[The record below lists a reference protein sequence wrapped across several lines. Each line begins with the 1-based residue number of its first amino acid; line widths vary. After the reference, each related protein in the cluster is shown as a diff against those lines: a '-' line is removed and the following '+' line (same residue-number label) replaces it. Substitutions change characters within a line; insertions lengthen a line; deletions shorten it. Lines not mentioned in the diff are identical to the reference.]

1 MGDQREP
8 SLTQGQLRTPHPGT
22 RWKETGE
29 REKGAEGDVETG
41 PWRAAEGCGE
51 TQGQVHITD
60 KNAAAAMRREA
71 KSAAPTATPL
81 NRRKSHHIVL

>member
-1 MGDQREP
+1 MGDQPEP

-22 RWKETGE
+22 RWKEAGE
-29 REKGAEGDVETG
+29 REKGAEGDV
-41 PWRAAEGCGE
+41 AAEGCGE

-60 KNAAAAMRREA
+60 NAAAAMRREA